1 MDRISGRTGLDHLDD
16 ASLIERVAK
25 GDRLA
30 FRLLW
35 DRHRASLCRHCARV
49 MGDHSLA
56 EDLVNDVMSEV
67 WRIAGSY
74 AGRAQVG
81 TWMFAILHNKMVSW
95 MRKRRESELPEDA
108 AEIFADPRPSP
119 SDLAETGDM
128 ARLLRELIGRLGPDH
143 REVLMLTYYQE
154 MPVAE
159 IAFVLG
165 IPENTVKTRLF
176 YARQRLKAML
186 DGHGIRGV
194 A

>member
-1 MDRISGRTGLDHLDD
+1 MDRMTGRSGLEQLDD
-16 ASLIERVAK
+16 PTLLGRVAG

-30 FRLLW
+30 FRILW
-35 DRHRASLCRHCARV
+35 DRHHAGLYRHCARV
-49 MGDHSLA
+49 MNDPSLA
-56 EDLVNDVMSEV
+56 EDLVNDVMTEV
-67 WRIAGSY
+67 WRIAGTY

-108 AEIFADPRPSP
+108 ADIFADPRPSP
-119 SDLAETGDM
+119 GEVAETGDM